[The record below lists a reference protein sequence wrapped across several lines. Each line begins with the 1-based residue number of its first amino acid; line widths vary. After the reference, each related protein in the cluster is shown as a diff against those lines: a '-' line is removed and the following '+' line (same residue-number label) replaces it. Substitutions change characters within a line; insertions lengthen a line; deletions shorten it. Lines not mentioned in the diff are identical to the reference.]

1 MTMNETNN
9 MASIARLRDMKV
21 PDDYPHVAALFNTIE
36 PDSVTA
42 QSLEEEDRHVP
53 ATSHLTLNEH
63 GLLAGFGRTRVV
75 AENEEGAII
84 GYGASFRAPW
94 TDPGQ
99 FGSTFCVHPDYRNQG
114 VGSLLLAHIEK
125 WANEQQASILLST
138 VHDWIDASLPFVEK
152 RGFQLDAHV
161 FDLLLDLRRTYDP
174 VQQKDAAAQAM
185 RSGIRFITFAEI
197 RGEDSE
203 QKLYE
208 LCVET
213 AKDNPGQYG
222 SLPPL
227 EQWRNEFLPED
238 ISRDDWIFIA
248 LDGDRFVGVTQLF
261 TTDEE
266 GVLYTNYTGVRK
278 EYRGRG
284 IAKALKQL
292 SIECALKEGA
302 HTLTTDAEESNAPMQ
317 AINRG
322 FGFLPGKGHYRILK
336 QLK

>member
-1 MTMNETNN
+1 MNETNN
-9 MASIARLRDMKV
+9 IASIVRLRDMKV
-21 PDDYPHVAALFNTIE
+21 PNDYPHVAVLFNTIE
-36 PDSVTA
+36 PDSITA
-42 QSLEEEDRHVP
+42 QSLEEEDLHVP
-53 ATSHLTLNEH
+53 VTSNLTRNEH
-63 GLLAGFGRTRVV
+63 GILAGFGRTRVV

-84 GYGASFRAPW
+84 GYGAAFRAPW

-99 FGSTFCVHPDYRNQG
+99 VGSTFCVHPDYRRQG
-114 VGSLLLAHIEK
+114 IGNMLLAHIEN
-125 WANEQQASILLST
+125 WANERQASMLLST
-138 VHDWIDASLPFVEK
+138 VHDWIDDSLPFVTK

-161 FDLLLDLRRTYDP
+161 FDLLLDLRSYDH
-174 VQQKDAAAQAM
+174 VQKDTAEQAK
-185 RSGIRFITFAEI
+185 RSGIRFTTFAEVH
-197 RGEDSE
+197 GEDSE

-213 AKDNPGQYG
+213 AKDNPGQFG

-227 EQWRNEFLPED
+227 EQWRNEFLPND

-261 TTDEE
+261 TTDEA
-266 GVLYTNYTGVRK
+266 GVLYTNYTGVQM

-317 AINRG
+317 AINRS

-336 QLK
+336 QLKG